1 MKKPILNCM
10 RCKKPMGELEE
21 EIRDSQIFQELRQ
34 WRRRQAEDE
43 NKPAYMVLFDR
54 YILSIVL
61 IHPVTLEELR
71 SCKGFQTGSKAAA
84 YGDAILAITTRY
96 DKSESDFD
104 NSSCWRC
111 EGSHDELL
119 DDTLMDPL
127 RDPDNPSM
135 GGQWRVSRC
144 RCCGQALPGGG
155 EIVGEGEPLDWLH
168 EIYEAKK
175 RDGEGSDLFGW
186 LGRKYK
192 EDIDRTEVYLKK
204 LGKMNIAL
212 KETLV
217 EISRKELNNRKDGE
231 SVVEITMRSNSM
243 SDLVKRFEKFVD
255 EPNIGRITDAKDPQF
270 PFLWRPV
277 WNQPDGDKEG
287 YWEITFRHAY
297 RD

>member
-1 MKKPILNCM
+1 MKKSILNCQQ
-10 RCKKPMGELEE
+10 CKEPMNELEE
-21 EIRDSQIFQELRQ
+21 RIRNSQLFRDLRE
-34 WRRRQAEDE
+34 WRLGTAAAE
-43 NKPAYMVLFDR
+43 NKPAYMVLFDS

-61 IHPVTLEELR
+61 IHPVTHEELR

-84 YGDAILAITTRY
+84 YGDAILAITARY
-96 DKSESDFD
+96 DKSESNFD
-104 NSSCWRC
+104 NSTCRLCAES
-111 EGSHDELL
+111 SDELL
-119 DDTLMDPL
+119 DDTSMEPL

-144 RCCGQALPGGG
+144 RCCGQTLPG
-155 EIVGEGEPLDWLH
+155 EIVGEGEPLDWFH
-168 EIYEAKK
+168 EIYEAGKSDWVDMLITDSRN
-175 RDGEGSDLFGW
+175 RDRGPGNSDL
-186 LGRKYK
+186 L
-192 EDIDRTEVYLKK
+192 DK
-204 LGKMNIAL
+204 LRNFKIAL

-231 SVVEITMRSNSM
+231 PVVEITMRSNSM

>member
-10 RCKKPMGELEE
+10 RCKRPMSELEE
-21 EIRDSQIFQELRQ
+21 EIRDSQMFQELKR
-34 WRRRQAEDE
+34 WRKQQAEDE
-43 NKPAYMVLFDR
+43 SKPAYMVLFDR
-54 YILSIVL
+54 YLLSIVL
-61 IHPVTLEELR
+61 IHPVTHEELR
-71 SCKGFQTGSKAAA
+71 SCKGFQTGSKGAA
-84 YGDAILAITTRY
+84 YGGAILAITARY
-96 DKSESDFD
+96 DKSKSDFD
-104 NSSCWRC
+104 NSSCSHC

-119 DDTLMDPL
+119 DDTRMEPL

-135 GGQWRVSRC
+135 GEQWRVSRC
-144 RCCGQALPGGG
+144 RCCGQPLPGGG
-155 EIVGEGEPLDWLH
+155 EIVGEGEPLDWLL
-168 EIYEAKK
+168 EIYEAEKK
-175 RDGEGSDLFGW
+175 NLFDIWKANSRNLKVDPGPGSSDL
-186 LGRKYK
+186 L
-192 EDIDRTEVYLKK
+192 DK
-204 LGKMNIAL
+204 LRNFKIAL
-212 KETLV
+212 KETSE

-231 SVVEITMRSNSM
+231 PVVEITMRSNSL